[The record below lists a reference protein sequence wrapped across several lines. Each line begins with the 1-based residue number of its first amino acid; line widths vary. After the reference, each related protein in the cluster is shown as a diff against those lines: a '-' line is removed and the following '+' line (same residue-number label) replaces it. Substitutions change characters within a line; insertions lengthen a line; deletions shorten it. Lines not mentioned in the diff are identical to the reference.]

1 MGTVRC
7 FFYKFIIPLFTIK
20 LITGLY
26 CLKYVLILL
35 RIISSFHS
43 FFEGTD
49 EESVEERRRRIGFV
63 SDLLVEGGLLAAS
76 HGKERERERET
87 CSCFCFCCCCCCC
100 CCCNQKPLTH

>member
-49 EESVEERRRRIGFV
+49 EESIEERRRRIGFV

-76 HGKERERERET
+76 HGEERERERERERDLFLFLFLLLLLLLFLKT
-87 CSCFCFCCCCCCC
+87 R
-100 CCCNQKPLTH
+100 NL